1 LYTLQEVKTAY
12 YTNSLILTNQLMKN
26 NKTNTQV
33 DQYIS
38 EFDPV
43 IQKRLRKLQN
53 LFFEVLPNTKESIR
67 YKIPAYEV
75 GNHYLY
81 FAGYKNHIVFILCM
95 V

>member
-1 LYTLQEVKTAY
+1 
-12 YTNSLILTNQLMKN
+12 MKN

-81 FAGYKNHIVFILCM
+81 CAGYKNHIVFILCM